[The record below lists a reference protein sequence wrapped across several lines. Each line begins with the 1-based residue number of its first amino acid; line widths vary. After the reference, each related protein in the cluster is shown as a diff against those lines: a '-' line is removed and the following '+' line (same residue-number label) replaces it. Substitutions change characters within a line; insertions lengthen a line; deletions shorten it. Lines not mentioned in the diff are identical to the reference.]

1 MWYQWR
7 TASTTGTRCPTD
19 GSSHIVRVIVHY
31 TYVESWGGR
40 TKMSLRISRLVAS
53 LGRVFGDEDARRDM
67 TRLGEDEEERERT
80 DFGFDLAV
88 FLTQLIDKT

>member
-1 MWYQWR
+1 
-7 TASTTGTRCPTD
+7 
-19 GSSHIVRVIVHY
+19 
-31 TYVESWGGR
+31 
-40 TKMSLRISRLVAS
+40 MSLRISRLVAS

>member
-1 MWYQWR
+1 
-7 TASTTGTRCPTD
+7 
-19 GSSHIVRVIVHY
+19 
-31 TYVESWGGR
+31 
-40 TKMSLRISRLVAS
+40 MSLRNSRLVAS

-67 TRLGEDEEERERT
+67 TRLGEEERT

>member
-1 MWYQWR
+1 MPNRWLLAYR
-7 TASTTGTRCPTD
+7 ARHSTLHD
-19 GSSHIVRVIVHY
+19 
-31 TYVESWGGR
+31 VESWGGR
-40 TKMSLRISRLVAS
+40 TKMSLRNSRLVAS

-67 TRLGEDEEERERT
+67 TRLGEEERT